1 MSLAPRIADF
11 GMAKLMARDSCRV
24 VTTTRGTVG
33 YLAPE
38 WISRM
43 PVTPKVDMYAY
54 GMLLLENLSER
65 MNSQEEWGSGTAALV
80 YMGLPRMMVYWCCL
94 LPDPGRTQASPGD
107 VMSLGDRRLSGDAV
121 PDEVERVCKVA
132 C

>member
-1 MSLAPRIADF
+1 
-11 GMAKLMARDSCRV
+11 
-24 VTTTRGTVG
+24 
-33 YLAPE
+33 
-38 WISRM
+38 M
-43 PVTPKVDMYAY
+43 PVTPKVDVYAY
-54 GMLLLENLSER
+54 GMLLLENLSGR

-80 YMGLPRMMVYWCCL
+80 YMGFPSMMVYWCYL